1 MISSR
6 AIWDRRTWGAQ
17 ELQEKAGWPNKFSVC
32 TQGASWHSA
41 AERGEC
47 SVACRLVIYPA
58 VEGGFFGLRFGF
70 GVFGTGVPLVSSCT
84 APSLLF
90 AKLTGLWLFL
100 SAGGVCQ
107 HYVDGSCPLK
117 CASVGLSSLAPLTSL
132 VSCGRASKDTGRREQ
147 AIVSWRCIIGC
158 EVLGKFEQSFRTIWA
173 SFLACFLNQPLTQL
187 RESSTF
193 SIVHNPCVP

>member
-1 MISSR
+1 MHRSFRRRPDGQISFPYVPKVPLGIRQRSV
-6 AIWDRRTWGAQ
+6 ANA
-17 ELQEKAGWPNKFSVC
+17 LLLAGWLYTLPWRAGSL
-32 TQGASWHSA
+32 ASD
-41 AERGEC
+41 
-47 SVACRLVIYPA
+47 LVSGSLA
-58 VEGGFFGLRFGF
+58 
-70 GVFGTGVPLVSSCT
+70 TGVPLVSSCT
-84 APSLLF
+84 APSPLF

-107 HYVDGSCPLK
+107 HYVDGSCPIK

-132 VSCGRASKDTGRREQ
+132 LSCGRASKDTGRREQ

-187 RESSTF
+187 RASSTF
-193 SIVHNPCVP
+193 SIVHSPCVP